1 MKVYELKD
9 FVRGW
14 FIGDFEPSILR
25 TADFEVGLLS
35 HSKGEYWAPHA
46 HKLSDEFNLL
56 VKGKMMICGQE
67 INEGQIF
74 VIQKNEVADP
84 QFLEDCQVL
93 VVKSPSVPGDKY
105 IVE

>member
-14 FIGDFEPSILR
+14 FIGDFEPSVLK

-35 HSKGEYWAPHA
+35 HSKGEYWAPHT

-56 VKGKMMICGQE
+56 VKGKMMICGEE

-74 VIQKNEVADP
+74 VIQKNEVAGP